1 MRNRLDYLVQ
11 VEALRVSPD
20 LRARINAL
28 AGTIRP
34 RRRFRPWMGLCA
46 CLAVVLLGVGT
57 FTGVLPL
64 LPVGGSAGG
73 AGHDGASTFMSYA
86 GPVFP
91 LTLREEN
98 DSITA
103 QRDITLDFAPWE
115 RVWVES
121 ESLEEG
127 GYWRSSDDILVTD
140 SYTLTNSARE
150 DQEVTVLYPFVAGLY
165 EMENLQPVLTL
176 DGQELQTQ
184 LHIGT
189 YSGSFEGAWNG
200 TIGGDSDGSVNL
212 NYPESWTDYK
222 ALLSDGSYLQNA
234 LGEGPD
240 VGGIP
245 VVVYRFTDP
254 YGPAADEQAGIPN
267 PSIRVSFD
275 LDYDATT
282 VLGWGF
288 HMGAFGREDGT
299 MVQGF
304 SIPQPGERDYGEDV
318 HYLLVLGEDVRN
330 MTTGGYVTGGTDPD
344 TPALEGC
351 GVTVERYESDLDAA
365 LREILTP
372 EWEDLRRRTYEQ
384 DGMELDLD
392 FETWY
397 RAVLEYLF
405 SYGILSDSGAE
416 RYSAGWLEDIV
427 SDVNVIDRVCWL
439 EARVT
444 IPAGGSVELTA
455 SMTKE
460 ASFDYYCAHTENRG
474 VKGYDLVTELG
485 SNLAC
490 TAQTATLADRGFIEI
505 VRQNFGF
512 DLENGVNTVTLDQAQ
527 EHFYLEVRRAAE

>member
-11 VEALRVSPD
+11 VEALRASPD
-20 LRARINAL
+20 LRARISAL
-28 AGTIRP
+28 AGEVRRP

-46 CLAVVLLGVGT
+46 CLAAVLLGVGT

-103 QRDITLDFAPWE
+103 RRDITLDFSPWE

-121 ESLEEG
+121 EYREEG

-140 SYTLTNSARE
+140 SYTLTNSSRE

-234 LGEGPD
+234 LGPGPD
-240 VGGIP
+240 VTGVP
-245 VVVYRFTDP
+245 VTVYKLTAP
-254 YGPAADEQAGIPN
+254 YSPPKDEEAGITN
-267 PSIRVSFD
+267 PSLRATFQMDYSKTRILTYGFHGASFD
-275 LDYDATT
+275 PEGGSMLQD
-282 VLGWGF
+282 
-288 HMGAFGREDGT
+288 
-299 MVQGF
+299 F
-304 SIPQPGERDYGEDV
+304 SIPQPGDRDYGTKAY
-318 HYLLVLGEDVRN
+318 YLIAVGEDIQN
-330 MTTGGYVTGGTDPD
+330 LTIQGFATGRLDEDAVP
-344 TPALEGC
+344 LEGC
-351 GVTVERYESDLDAA
+351 GATVERYETNLDAV
-365 LREILTP
+365 LREILP
-372 EWEDLRRRTYEQ
+372 QHLDLREMEGNAPTGLTFEQ
-384 DGMELDLD
+384 V
-392 FETWY
+392 Y
-397 RAVLEYLF
+397 RAFLEQLL
-405 SYGILSDSGAE
+405 SYGVLSDHAME
-416 RYSAGWLEDIV
+416 RYDAGWLESIEEGL
-427 SDVNVIDRVCWL
+427 DRVCWL
-439 EARVT
+439 EARIT

-460 ASFDYYCAHTENRG
+460 ASFDFACANTANQG
-474 VKGYDLVTELG
+474 VNGYDLVTKLG
-485 SNLAC
+485 SDLAC
-490 TAQTATLADRGFIEI
+490 TEQTATLADRGLITI

-512 DLENGVNTVTLDQAQ
+512 DLKNGVNTVPLDPDT
-527 EHFYLEVRRAAE
+527 EHYYLEVRRAAE